1 MIAAHDISRNS
12 RDRVVTIA
20 PPIRV
25 VAVDD
30 EPLALAGLRGLLAR
44 DPDVNVV
51 ALCDNGEE
59 AIDVIRAMT
68 PDLVLLDI
76 QMPELD
82 GFDVVRAVGAD
93 RMPPVIFVT
102 AFDRFA
108 VRAFDVSAVDYLL
121 KPFDD
126 ERFALALERAKRA
139 VRHPGQSDVAAQLA
153 GLLRLVQPQRPAE
166 PPAAPGS
173 VDRGETRRLVI
184 RLPGR
189 TLFVPYRDIAW
200 IEGADYYA
208 RVHVGRKAH
217 LLRESLRS
225 LADRLDPNQFV
236 RIHRSAIVNVA
247 RVRELRVGDG
257 TDGIAVLD
265 DGTELRVGRGRRSV
279 LEQLLERDPA

>member
-1 MIAAHDISRNS
+1 MD
-12 RDRVVTIA
+12 A

-44 DPDVNVV
+44 DPELDVV
-51 ALCDNGEE
+51 ALCDGGEE
-59 AIDVIRAMT
+59 AVDVIRAVT

-76 QMPELD
+76 QMPEMD
-82 GFDVVRAVGAD
+82 GFEVVRAVGAD
-93 RMPPVIFVT
+93 RMPAVIFVT

-126 ERFALALERAKRA
+126 ERFALAMDRAKRA
-139 VRHPGQSDVAAQLA
+139 VRHPAGPAVAAQLA
-153 GLLRLVQPQRPAE
+153 GLLRLVQAHTPAGH
-166 PPAAPGS
+166 AAS
-173 VDRGETRRLVI
+173 VSSEQSEARRLVI

-200 IEGADYYA
+200 IEGADYCA
-208 RVHVGRKAH
+208 RVHVARKASQAAQSH

-225 LADRLDPNQFV
+225 LSARLDPNQFV
-236 RIHRSAIVNVA
+236 RIHRSAIVNVS
-247 RVRELRVGDG
+247 RVRELRAGDG
-257 TDGIAVLD
+257 VDGVAVLD
-265 DGTELRVGRGRRSV
+265 DGTELRVGRGRRTV
-279 LEQLLERDPA
+279 LEQLLERDPAR

>member
-1 MIAAHDISRNS
+1 MAASPS
-12 RDRVVTIA
+12 
-20 PPIRV
+20 PIRV

-44 DPDVNVV
+44 DPDVEVV
-51 ALCDNGEE
+51 ALCDGGEE
-59 AIDVIRAMT
+59 AVDVIQAVS

-76 QMPELD
+76 QMPEVD
-82 GFDVVRAVGAD
+82 GFEVVRAVGAD
-93 RMPPVIFVT
+93 RMPAVIFVT

-108 VRAFDVSAVDYLL
+108 VRAFEVSAVDYLL

-126 ERFALALERAKRA
+126 ERFTLALERGKRA
-139 VRHPGQSDVAAQLA
+139 VRHPGGPDVAEQLA
-153 GLLRLVQPQRPAE
+153 GLLRMVQAHAPRARVPRIESAE
-166 PPAAPGS
+166 
-173 VDRGETRRLVI
+173 RGEARRLVI

-200 IEGADYYA
+200 IEGADYCA
-208 RVHVGRKAH
+208 RVHVGRKSH

-225 LADRLDPNQFV
+225 LAERLDPQQFV

-247 RVRELRVGDG
+247 RVRELRAGDG
-257 TDGIAVLD
+257 TEGIAVLD

-279 LEQLLERDPA
+279 LERLLERDPAD

>member
-1 MIAAHDISRNS
+1 MIAAHAISRTS

-153 GLLRLVQPQRPAE
+153 GLLRMVQAQRPAE
-166 PPAAPGS
+166 QSAAPGS

-225 LADRLDPNQFV
+225 LADRLDPQQFV

>member
-1 MIAAHDISRNS
+1 MPASP
-12 RDRVVTIA
+12 V
-20 PPIRV
+20 RV

-44 DPDVNVV
+44 DPDVEVV
-51 ALCDNGEE
+51 ALCDGGEE
-59 AIDVIRAMT
+59 AVDVIQAVS

-76 QMPELD
+76 QMPEMD
-82 GFDVVRAVGAD
+82 GFEVVRAVGAD
-93 RMPPVIFVT
+93 RMPAVIFVT

-108 VRAFDVSAVDYLL
+108 VRAFEVSAVDYLL

-126 ERFALALERAKRA
+126 ERFALALERGKRA
-139 VRHPGQSDVAAQLA
+139 VRQPGGPDVSAQLA
-153 GLLRLVQPQRPAE
+153 GLLRLVQAK
-166 PPAAPGS
+166 APVAYAP
-173 VDRGETRRLVI
+173 VDRNETRRLVI

-200 IEGADYYA
+200 IEGADYCA
-208 RVHVGRKAH
+208 RVHVGRKSH

-225 LADRLDPNQFV
+225 LAERLDPQLFV

-247 RVRELRVGDG
+247 RVRELRTSDG

-265 DGTELRVGRGRRSV
+265 DGTELRVGRGRRTV
-279 LEQLLERDPA
+279 LEQLLERDPAG

>member
-1 MIAAHDISRNS
+1 MPAS
-12 RDRVVTIA
+12 
-20 PPIRV
+20 PIRV

-44 DPDVNVV
+44 DPEMDVV
-51 ALCDNGEE
+51 ALCDSGEE
-59 AIDVIRAMT
+59 AVDVIRATT

-76 QMPELD
+76 QMPEMD
-82 GFDVVRAVGAD
+82 GFDVVRNVGAD

-126 ERFALALERAKRA
+126 ERFTLALERAKRA
-139 VRHPGQSDVAAQLA
+139 VRQPNGADVSAQLA
-153 GLLRLVQPQRPAE
+153 GLLRLVQAQGRP
-166 PPAAPGS
+166 PVAATRADADAP
-173 VDRGETRRLVI
+173 EARRLVI

-189 TLFVPYRDIAW
+189 TLFVPYREIAW
-200 IEGADYYA
+200 IEGADYCA
-208 RVHVGRKAH
+208 RVHVGRKSH

-225 LADRLDPNQFV
+225 LSSRLDPHQFV

-247 RVRELRVGDG
+247 RVRELRAGDG
-257 TDGIAVLD
+257 SDGVAVLD
-265 DGTELRVGRGRRSV
+265 DGTELRVGRGRRTV
-279 LEQLLERDPA
+279 LEQMLERDPAG

>member
-1 MIAAHDISRNS
+1 MA
-12 RDRVVTIA
+12 A

-25 VAVDD
+25 IAVDD

-44 DPDVNVV
+44 DPEVDVV

-59 AIDVIRAMT
+59 AVDVIRALA

-76 QMPELD
+76 QMPEMD

-93 RMPPVIFVT
+93 RMPAVVFVT

-108 VRAFDVSAVDYLL
+108 VRAFEVSAVDYLL

-126 ERFALALERAKRA
+126 ERFALAVERAKRA
-139 VRHPGQSDVAAQLA
+139 VRHPGQSDVAAQLDR
-153 GLLRLVQPQRPAE
+153 LLRMVQAQATSDAAATTTHEQRE
-166 PPAAPGS
+166 G
-173 VDRGETRRLVI
+173 RRLVI

-200 IEGADYYA
+200 IEGADYCA
-208 RVHVGRKAH
+208 RVHVGRKSH

-225 LADRLDPNQFV
+225 LAARLDPQQFV

-279 LEQLLERDPA
+279 LEQLLERDPS

>member
-1 MIAAHDISRNS
+1 MAAS
-12 RDRVVTIA
+12 
-20 PPIRV
+20 PIRV

-44 DPDVNVV
+44 DPEVEVV

-59 AIDVIRAMT
+59 AVDVIRAMT

-76 QMPELD
+76 QMPEMD
-82 GFDVVRAVGAD
+82 GFEVVRAVGAD
-93 RMPPVIFVT
+93 RMPAVIFVT

-108 VRAFDVSAVDYLL
+108 VRAFEVSAVDYLL

-126 ERFALALERAKRA
+126 DRFALAVERAKRA
-139 VRHPGQSDVAAQLA
+139 VRHPNQPDVAAQLA
-153 GLLRLVQPQRPAE
+153 DLLRAVQARTPVISRSPATTDEQREA
-166 PPAAPGS
+166 
-173 VDRGETRRLVI
+173 RRLVI

-189 TLFVPYRDIAW
+189 TLFVPYRDITW
-200 IEGADYYA
+200 IEGADYCA
-208 RVHVGRKAH
+208 RVHIGRKSH

-225 LADRLDPNQFV
+225 LADRLDAHQFV
-236 RIHRSAIVNVA
+236 RIHRSAIVNVT

-265 DGTELRVGRGRRSV
+265 DGTELRVGRGRRAV
-279 LEQLLERDPA
+279 LEQLLERDPS